1 MFSTGTGF
9 QFYMSGKEHPPSI
22 LTVVVYGST
31 TAPGHHEQQQPFS
44 TKMTNA

>member
-9 QFYMSGKEHPPSI
+9 QFYMSGKEHPP
-22 LTVVVYGST
+22 TVVVYGST